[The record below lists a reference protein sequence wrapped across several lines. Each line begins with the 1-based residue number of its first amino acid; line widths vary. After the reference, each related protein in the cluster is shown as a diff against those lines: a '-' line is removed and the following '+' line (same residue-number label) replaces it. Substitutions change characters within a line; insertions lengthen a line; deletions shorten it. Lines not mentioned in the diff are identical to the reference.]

1 MKKEQLRCSVNV
13 DLFVRQIETM
23 YGRLN
28 DLYEGASASSWDGSQ
43 LMPAVFKELGTASE
57 KLQLAAEQLIYQNQE
72 LATSRRAVEA
82 ERQRYLE
89 LFEFAPDAYLV
100 TDAEGTIREA
110 NRAAAALFNVPQ
122 NYSIGKSIAVFV
134 LEENRQ
140 NFYKE
145 LNSLKDLDRPKE
157 WEVRLQPHNGP
168 AFDAALTCAAIR
180 NWAGELTGIRW
191 CARDI
196 TDRKRAQRAMESS
209 TCDPSTDRHLHCF
222 ERGETIPLTPQTIWL
237 VCRGTVKLSTLCNT
251 GEETIVGFAGRLTPF
266 GTCLTSLQIYQA
278 TALSDVQLACISQTE
293 IGLSPH
299 LMEAILPKINQR
311 LRQAELLLTVTGER
325 RVKDRLHRLLAFLK
339 TEVGEIVPEGTRLS
353 VRLTHEELAAAC
365 CTTRVTVTREINKL
379 QQQGKIAIDSD
390 RHLVLKHGAF

>member
-1 MKKEQLRCSVNV
+1 MNV

-28 DLYEGASASSWDGSQ
+28 ALYEGAAASSLQGSQ

-57 KLQLAAEQLIYQNQE
+57 KLQLAATQLLCQNQE
-72 LATSRRAVEA
+72 LAIALRAVEA

-89 LFEFAPDAYLV
+89 LFEFVPDACIV

-122 NYSIGKSIAVFV
+122 NYLAGKSIALFT

-145 LNSLKDLDRPKE
+145 LNSLTEFDRPTE
-157 WEVRLQPHNGP
+157 WEMRLQPRNNP

-196 TDRKRAQRAMESS
+196 TERKRAQRAIESS
-209 TCDPSTDRHLHCF
+209 SCDPSANRDLHCY
-222 ERGETIPLTPQTIWL
+222 EKGETIPLIPQTIWL

-251 GEETIVGFAGRLTPF
+251 GEETIVGFAGPLTPF
-266 GTCLTSLQIYQA
+266 GTSLTSLQIYQA

-293 IGLSPH
+293 IGMSPY

-325 RVKDRLHRLLAFLK
+325 RVKDRLHRLLMFLK
-339 TEVGEIVPEGTRLS
+339 TEIGEAVPEGTRLS

-379 QQQGKIAIDSD
+379 QQQGKIAIDCD
-390 RHLVLKHGAF
+390 RHLILKHGDF